1 MTQDDQ
7 FTITITPPKRTP
19 ALNWKEL
26 WRYRDLFIT
35 LSWRDVAIRYKQTA
49 IGALWAVL
57 QPLVTLVIFTFIFN
71 RVAHVQSGDKTPYPL
86 FLYVGLILWQF
97 YSGTLTKASESL
109 VANQN
114 LVQKVYFPRLILPA
128 STLATAAVDLFF
140 SGLVFLFLLLYYR
153 VPIHLGGFM
162 AVPVIGYCLGA
173 SALGGGF
180 FLSALNVKYRDVR
193 YALPFFIQTLM
204 YVTPVIYP
212 AQMLDHY
219 PIAKEAMLVLNPV
232 AVAITTARS
241 SLFSADPLQPLVLL
255 TAVLISSGYFLI
267 GLWYFR

>member
-71 RVAHVQSGDKTPYPL
+71 RVAHVQSGDK
-86 FLYVGLILWQF
+86 
-97 YSGTLTKASESL
+97 TKASESL

-267 GLWYFR
+267 GLWYFRKTEQFFADII